1 MSTIFLQEKNTLLL
15 EPDLQAFIQQ
25 VDAHYPVG
33 AETQAIEAQRALY
46 NQILASFAVPIS
58 QDISVKD
65 GQFISKQ
72 HTINTRI
79 YQHQKVSARAQII
92 YFHGGGFVLGGLDS
106 HHGICADLCAG
117 TGLKISSIDYR
128 LAPEYLYPAALEDAV
143 FAYTQLATQSDLP
156 LIVMGDSAGACLAA
170 HVAQATKQSP
180 KPPLAQVLIYPVLGS
195 DLSLDSYQRYAEAPL
210 LTTTSMLT
218 YWQLWLG
225 QTELPQALAGIP
237 LAEQDFTGL
246 APALVFSAEYDPLV
260 DEAQLY
266 CEKIQEVG
274 GQATW
279 VLEAGLVHG
288 YLHARHQVKA
298 AQASFA
304 RIQQA
309 LSDLV
314 A

>member
-25 VDAHYPVG
+25 MEAHYPLG

-46 NQILASFAVPIS
+46 NQMLASFAVPIS
-58 QDISVKD
+58 QDISIQD
-65 GQFISKQ
+65 GQFISKP

-79 YQHQKVSARAQII
+79 YQHKKISARAQII

-117 TGLKISSIDYR
+117 TGLSIAAVDYR
-128 LAPEYLYPAALEDAV
+128 LAPENVYPAALEDAV
-143 FAYTQLATQSDLP
+143 LAYKSLAAQTDLP

-170 HVAQATKQSP
+170 HVAQQMKHAP
-180 KPPLAQVLIYPVLGS
+180 KPPLAQVLIYPVLGT
-195 DLSLDSYQRYAEAPL
+195 DFSLDSYQRYTQTPT
-210 LTTTSMLT
+210 LTTASMLT

-237 LAEQDFTGL
+237 LSEQDFTSI

-266 CEKIQEVG
+266 CEKIQEAG

-279 VLEAGLVHG
+279 ILEAGLVHG